1 MMTRAVRR
9 NTAPLGEFSDAEIVR
24 LLAKGRLQ
32 ATDEVRADAGQWI
45 SVGSYAQSIVPVTMP
60 SSDSQLRDGFFVHYH
75 GARNGPFN
83 KLKLESMV
91 RSGLLDASAM
101 VEAADGSSAP
111 VPIGSLIGL
120 PVPPP
125 FSHSVAQAPVV
136 SSPNPAGKLPDSSS
150 DSGDGAGTRSGQS
163 SYLELWIQCAFWIFV
178 AMCVL
183 GYLNNRGRGLAAM
196 MGAGLLLAPIKGAIL
211 AWIIWA
217 VRRK

>member
-1 MMTRAVRR
+1 
-9 NTAPLGEFSDAEIVR
+9 
-24 LLAKGRLQ
+24 
-32 ATDEVRADAGQWI
+32 
-45 SVGSYAQSIVPVTMP
+45 
-60 SSDSQLRDGFFVHYH
+60 
-75 GARNGPFN
+75 
-83 KLKLESMV
+83 MV

-125 FSHSVAQAPVV
+125 FGHSVAQASVV